1 MSTESKEPA
10 ESVVQQLLAERR
22 SLMVSNE
29 RLKLEL
35 EEARAAVPTAGVQ
48 SRDLELEIARLQSM
62 LETTRTEVEAMA
74 RERDALVT
82 GVERALERLAQK

>member
-1 MSTESKEPA
+1 
-10 ESVVQQLLAERR
+10 
-22 SLMVSNE
+22 MVSNE

-35 EEARAAVPTAGVQ
+35 EEARAAVPTPGVK

-62 LETTRTEVEAMA
+62 LETSRAEVEAIA

-82 GVERALERLAQK
+82 GVERAVERLAQK